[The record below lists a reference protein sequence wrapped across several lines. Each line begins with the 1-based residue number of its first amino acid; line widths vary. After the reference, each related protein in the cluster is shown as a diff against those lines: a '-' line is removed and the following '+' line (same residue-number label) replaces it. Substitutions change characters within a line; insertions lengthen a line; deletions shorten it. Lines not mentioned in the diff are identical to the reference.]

1 MRVALTPVIRTKL
14 RSIVFVYAVVALIGG
29 LISCVLLW
37 AYGAAVALLGIPF
50 GGSLFA
56 LAVAP

>member
-1 MRVALTPVIRTKL
+1 LTPVIRTKL